1 MKDGSLE
8 QEKMIHG
15 KAYRKAV
22 NQLIQ
27 RHSEEFMLLYRA
39 ERKTGMVKAGLRPG
53 IFRSRVR

>member
-22 NQLIQ
+22 NQMIQ

-39 ERKTGMVKAGLRPG
+39 ERKAAMEKAGLRPG
-53 IFRSRVR
+53 IFRRK